1 MISINEKLI
10 ANYPKPISIDE
21 TKIILNQMKTCV
33 CRVCRK
39 DGVKGTGFFCKIPLS
54 HNKYF
59 PAFIT
64 NNHIIDEIYLS
75 KEDSIT
81 LQINNGQNNNI
92 KSLSLKNKFNYTERN
107 YDITII
113 EINENIDGIYEYL
126 ELDDNILNDTINY
139 IGNSIYILHY
149 PNQNKVHVSYG
160 ILKNIII
167 NENYSFTHYCSTDYG
182 SSGSPIISL
191 ENNKV
196 IGIHT
201 KRSSQGYNIGS
212 FLYYSIK
219 EFIQKYK
226 QKKVNIN
233 LHQTYP
239 KLKNLDKND
248 KIMDLFCNL
257 YNKGLATQIIQSK
270 NPYKYGGLC
279 TYNYTPPI
287 DISEKR
293 ILILNNS
300 LPLDYYKWIP
310 AWHGTQFKYLESIIE
325 YGLKLPGSYLKSGNI
340 TPNAKDIPFT
350 NEVLGINNWE
360 NAIFAS
366 PNIHYALKYCDII
379 NAKEQKW
386 TFNIMPIPENWGWK
400 GVLKIRIRPNSF
412 SQHKS
417 EIVIKYFGGHFC
429 NDFSNQLVD
438 IYRITSENNVI
449 IEYIAFINLCDI
461 IASNVY
467 LNDSIK

>member
-75 KEDSIT
+75 NEDNIT

-92 KSLSLKNKFNYTERN
+92 KSLSLKNKFKYTERN

-126 ELDDNILNDTINY
+126 ELDENILNDTINY

-149 PNQNKVHVSYG
+149 PKQNKAHVSYG

-182 SSGSPIISL
+182 SSGSPIINL

-196 IGIHT
+196 IGIH
-201 KRSSQGYNIGS
+201 
-212 FLYYSIK
+212 
-219 EFIQKYK
+219 
-226 QKKVNIN
+226 KKD
-233 LHQTYP
+233 LH
-239 KLKNLDKND
+239 
-248 KIMDLFCNL
+248 KIIILALF
-257 YNKGLATQIIQSK
+257 YIIQ
-270 NPYKYGGLC
+270 
-279 TYNYTPPI
+279 
-287 DISEKR
+287 
-293 ILILNNS
+293 
-300 LPLDYYKWIP
+300 
-310 AWHGTQFKYLESIIE
+310 
-325 YGLKLPGSYLKSGNI
+325 
-340 TPNAKDIPFT
+340 
-350 NEVLGINNWE
+350 
-360 NAIFAS
+360 
-366 PNIHYALKYCDII
+366 
-379 NAKEQKW
+379 
-386 TFNIMPIPENWGWK
+386 
-400 GVLKIRIRPNSF
+400 
-412 SQHKS
+412 
-417 EIVIKYFGGHFC
+417 
-429 NDFSNQLVD
+429 
-438 IYRITSENNVI
+438 
-449 IEYIAFINLCDI
+449 
-461 IASNVY
+461 
-467 LNDSIK
+467 

>member
-1 MISINEKLI
+1 MISINEKSI
-10 ANYPKPISIDE
+10 TNYPKPISIDE

-54 HNKYF
+54 QNKYF

-64 NNHIIDEIYLS
+64 NNHIIDEKYLR

-81 LQINNGQNNNI
+81 LQINNGQNNYI
-92 KSLSLKNKFNYTERN
+92 ESLSLKNKFIYTERN

-126 ELDDNILNDTINY
+126 ELDENILNDTINY

-149 PNQNKVHVSYG
+149 PNQNKVYVSYG

-167 NENYSFTHYCSTDYG
+167 DENYSFTHYCSTDYG
-182 SSGSPIISL
+182 SSGSPIINL

-196 IGIHT
+196 IGIH
-201 KRSSQGYNIGS
+201 KQKSSKDYNIGS

-219 EFIQKYK
+219 EFIQQYK
-226 QKKVNIN
+226 QRQH
-233 LHQTYP
+233 LAYP

-257 YNKGLATQIIQSK
+257 YNKGLATRIIQSK

-279 TYNYTPPI
+279 SYNYTPPI
-287 DISEKR
+287 HISEKR
-293 ILILNNS
+293 ILILNNN
-300 LPLDYYKWIP
+300 LPLDWNNWIP
-310 AWHGTQFKYLESIIE
+310 AWHGTKFKYLESIIE
-325 YGLKLPGSYLKSGNI
+325 YGLKLPGSYLENRNI

-379 NAKEQKW
+379 NAKEKLLN
-386 TFNIMPIPENWGWK
+386 FYAMPIPENWGWK
-400 GVLKIRIRPNSF
+400 GVLKIRIKPNSF
-412 SQHKS
+412 SKHQS
-417 EIVIKYFGGHFC
+417 EIVIQYFGGHFG
-429 NDFSNQLVD
+429 NDFNNQFAD

-449 IEYIAFINLCDI
+449 IEYIVFINLCDI
-461 IASNVY
+461 MASNIH